1 MENAKYLDQVSEQE
15 YREEFQQRLDRIS
28 RIPHITEDARQE
40 LINDMIQRYDRIN
53 AEGCKLIEGIVTKRQ
68 IDSATKN

>member
-15 YREEFQQRLDRIS
+15 YREEFQQRLDRIA
-28 RIPHITEDARQE
+28 RIPHITEEARQE
-40 LINDMIQRYDRIN
+40 MVNEMIQRYDREN

-68 IDSATKN
+68 IDSATKH